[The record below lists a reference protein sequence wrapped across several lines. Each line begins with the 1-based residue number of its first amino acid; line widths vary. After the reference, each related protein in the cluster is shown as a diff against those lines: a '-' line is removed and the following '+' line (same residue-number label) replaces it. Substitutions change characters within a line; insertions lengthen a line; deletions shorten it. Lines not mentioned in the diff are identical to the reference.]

1 MGSKAK
7 NSMTSLG
14 VIGPP
19 QAEQGSVSGIFEP
32 ERESINAANS
42 NAV

>member
-1 MGSKAK
+1 
-7 NSMTSLG
+7 MTSLG

-32 ERESINAANS
+32 ESKSINAANS
-42 NAV
+42 DAV